1 MTDSSEDPTMKR
13 LPVLAMCCCLFAGQA
28 PARAADSD
36 REAAM
41 DALKE
46 FNDFIGSYKA
56 FGAPARKDPK
66 GEWGETISWGWKF
79 KGNDAWM
86 IMDVKDGKYFKSGE
100 LRYIADKED
109 YQFTAVD
116 KKGQKLVFEGKMSKS
131 GWLDLSRTD
140 PKTKEVQ
147 QIKMS
152 TNNDGARFIYEYW
165 VKAAGRT
172 TPTKGYQ
179 VAGAKEGE
187 SIGSKEKKNLCVV
200 SGGIGTSTVSF
211 GGKTYYV
218 CCSGCREA
226 FEENPAKYVKEFE
239 AKQKK

>member
-1 MTDSSEDPTMKR
+1 MKR
-13 LPVLAMCCCLFAGQA
+13 LLVPTICGCLALALGLPAGRTPV
-28 PARAADSD
+28 RAADSD

-46 FNDFIGSYKA
+46 FNDYIGSYKA
-56 FGAPARKDPK
+56 SGAPGRKDPK
-66 GEWGETISWGWKF
+66 GEWSETISWGWKF

-86 IMDVKDGKYFKSGE
+86 IMDVKQGKHLKSGE
-100 LRYIADKED
+100 LRYMAEKEMF
-109 YQFTAVD
+109 QFTAVD
-116 KKGQKLVFEGKMSKS
+116 LKGQKMVFEGKMSPS
-131 GWLDLSRTD
+131 GWLDLARTD
-140 PKTKEVQ
+140 PKSKEVQ

-165 VKAAGRT
+165 TKASGRT
-172 TPTKGYQ
+172 TPIKSYQ

-187 SIGSKEKKNLCVV
+187 SIGAKEKKNICVV
-200 SGGIGTSTVSF
+200 SGGLGTSTVSF

-226 FEENPAKYVKEFE
+226 FDENPAKYVKEFE